1 MQTIQD
7 YIPITQAKNK
17 LLDMVRSLHDTDNVI
32 AITKNGVPEA
42 VLITMEKYEGLVETI
57 AILADDEARE
67 ILKKSA
73 EDVKAGRLVD
83 MEDVL

>member
-17 LLDMVRSLHDTDNVI
+17 LLDMVRSLQDTDNVI